1 MSLCLCDGGCWCVEK
16 ENVVQHFF
24 LAFNIFTDQRII
36 SKVRTMSSD
45 DEVQIIQNLVEIK
58 DIDIDNNEGEDSTKC
73 LLRHARLPAYLAEA
87 FQDLYEEDG
96 LLVCARGL
104 GIIHLIASF
113 CRFYVDKEEGHYACV
128 KEELRGEN
136 DTHSQ
141 DMFKRMEKKP
151 PLVFVIGL
159 KDEERSSLISI
170 LERWGTPPHLLPM
183 EITNESGQGKD
194 RVHLYDRGGVFLITS
209 RILIVDL
216 LTHVASPAQI
226 DGMIVAHAEHVT
238 EQSMEAFILRIFRTQ
253 KRLSAGLSLSSS
265 KESPLLQSI
274 RYGFVKAFTD
284 NPDSLMS
291 GFANV
296 DKVLKSLFVRRLYLY
311 PRFRTCVI
319 DELERRPPIVEEMH
333 QQLSPSMQ
341 AMQAAI
347 ATAVKS
353 CIREI
358 KRSTNLIEW
367 TDTQLTL
374 DNCVTTNFDLTISRQ
389 LEHDW
394 HRLKPAT
401 KQLVHDL
408 KQLRTL
414 FHYLLQYDCIAFYRL
429 IQNIKSMGA
438 SARFP
443 SLWLLT
449 PAAERLF
456 TVAKERI
463 YRIVVPKATSN
474 NPNPLPQILPVL
486 EENPKW
492 KLLHQVLSEIEEKNQ
507 DTDVCVLV
515 MVKDERTLETVKS
528 YLLDGREKSMNL
540 RWLRYLKQINDR
552 SRSLAKASGGS
563 SALSEESRLL
573 LEEEG
578 RIRNLLFGTESKQN
592 QISDESKRKSDSEHR
607 EWKKKRRKVNEE
619 VSRGSTRS
627 SEEQERSA
635 VLDEALKEVEH
646 YEDLF
651 ERTSNS
657 IEYEVIDDDDSD
669 SYDEEEKPYKASPLG
684 SQRVVIQTYTSVEC
698 EESYLVLND
707 LRPTHVVLYDADPSF
722 IRSLELYSCCCCEEE
737 EDPLRVYFMLFE
749 SSSEEK
755 NYLKALERE
764 QNAFERLIQHKKTM
778 SLPVNMIG
786 PWTTQEMQLAG
797 GSAVGSYAGGA
808 LPLSADTRTI
818 KKRKNDEK
826 REIAVDVREFRSAL
840 PSVLHQG
847 GMRLAPVTLTVGD
860 FVLSN
865 VHCVER
871 KSISDL
877 FGSFASGRLYT
888 QAEAMSKHYKVPCL
902 LIEFDPMKTF
912 SLQNANEIGP
922 DIRMDSICSKMSL
935 LIMHFPK
942 LRLLWSKS
950 PHETLRIF
958 KSLKA
963 NHEEVDVEKAVA
975 IGSNESLDALL
986 HSNNDLNQ
994 EEDDKTEENEINEA
1008 ARDMLLSFPGINLH
1022 NARKIMK
1029 SCDSISEL
1037 VSMSREE
1044 LKSMLGALTG
1054 QKLFTFFNQKG

>member
-1 MSLCLCDGGCWCVEK
+1 MSLNDP
-16 ENVVQHFF
+16 
-24 LAFNIFTDQRII
+24 
-36 SKVRTMSSD
+36 
-45 DEVQIIQNLVEIK
+45 VEIVQTIVEE
-58 DIDIDNNEGEDSTKC
+58 DDNDDMIDRNEGEDSTKC
-73 LLRHARLPAYLAEA
+73 LLQHARLPAYLAEA

-128 KEELRGEN
+128 KEELRGEK
-136 DTHSQ
+136 Q
-141 DMFKRMEKKP
+141 DLEVQNMLQIMMEEKL

-194 RVHLYDRGGVFLITS
+194 RLHLYDRGGIFLITS

-216 LTHVASPAQI
+216 LNHVASPAKI
-226 DGMIVAHAEHVT
+226 DGMLVAHAENVT
-238 EQSMEAFILRIFRTQ
+238 EQSTEAFILRIFRTQ
-253 KRLSAGLSLSSS
+253 KRLSAGISSS
-265 KESPLLQSI
+265 SSSSSNDSPLLQSL
-274 RYGFVKAFTD
+274 RYGFVKAFSD

-296 DKVLKSLFVRRLYLY
+296 DKILKSLFVRRLYLY

-319 DELERRPPIVEEMH
+319 DELEQRPPIVEEMH

-358 KRSTNLIEW
+358 KRSTNVIEW
-367 TDTQLTL
+367 ADTQLTL
-374 DNCVTTNFDLTISRQ
+374 ENCVTTNFDFTISRQ
-389 LEHDW
+389 LENYW
-394 HRLKPAT
+394 HLMKPAT

-408 KQLRTL
+408 KQLRML

-463 YRIVVPKATSN
+463 YRIVVPNPMSKNSN
-474 NPNPLPQILPVL
+474 QLPQLVPVL

-492 KLLHQVLSEIEEKNQ
+492 KLLHQILSEIEEKNR
-507 DTDVCVLV
+507 DKEVRVIV

-552 SRSLAKASGGS
+552 SRSLAKSSGGS

-578 RIRNLLFGTESKQN
+578 RIRNLLFGTESKQH
-592 QISDESKRKSDSEHR
+592 QFSDESKRKHDSEHR
-607 EWKKKRRKVNEE
+607 DWKKKRRKVNEE
-619 VSRGSTRS
+619 MTRGSKS
-627 SEEQERSA
+627 STEEQERSA
-635 VLDEALKEVEH
+635 VLHEALKEVEQ
-646 YEDLF
+646 YEDEF
-651 ERTSNS
+651 QKTSHS
-657 IEYEVIDDDDSD
+657 TEQEPIDVDESD

-707 LRPTHVVLYDADPSF
+707 LRPTHVILYDADPSF
-722 IRSLELYSCCCCEEE
+722 IRSLELYSCCCSEKDD
-737 EDPLRVYFMLFE
+737 DPLRVYFMLFE

-797 GSAVGSYAGGA
+797 GSAVGSYAGGT
-808 LPLSADTRTI
+808 LPLSADTRTN
-818 KKRKNDEK
+818 KKRKDDEK

-840 PSVLHQG
+840 PSILHQG

-877 FGSFASGRLYT
+877 FGSFSSGRLHT

-912 SLQNANEIGP
+912 SLQNVNEIGP
-922 DIRMDSICSKMSL
+922 DIRLDSICSKMSL

-986 HSNNDLNQ
+986 RSK
-994 EEDDKTEENEINEA
+994 DDPNEEENEINEA
-1008 ARDMLLSFPGINLH
+1008 ARDMLLSFPGITIH
-1022 NARKIMK
+1022 NARKIMN

-1037 VSMSREE
+1037 ASMSREE

>member
-1 MSLCLCDGGCWCVEK
+1 MSVNDQVE
-16 ENVVQHFF
+16 
-24 LAFNIFTDQRII
+24 
-36 SKVRTMSSD
+36 
-45 DEVQIIQNLVEIK
+45 IIQTRVEYEDENI
-58 DIDIDNNEGEDSTKC
+58 IDNQEGEESEKC
-73 LLRHARLPAYLAEA
+73 LLQHARLPAYLAEA

-128 KEELRGEN
+128 KEELSAGEKQ
-136 DTHSQ
+136 DQQSQ
-141 DMFKRMEKKP
+141 DMLKAMEEKL

-194 RVHLYDRGGVFLITS
+194 RLHLYNRGGIFLITS

-216 LTHVASPAQI
+216 LNHVASPSQI
-226 DGMIVAHAEHVT
+226 DGMLVSHAENVT
-238 EQSMEAFILRIFRTQ
+238 EQSTEAFILRIFRTQ
-253 KRLSAGLSLSSS
+253 KRLSAGLSLSSND
-265 KESPLLQSI
+265 SPLLQSI

-374 DNCVTTNFDLTISRQ
+374 ENCVTTNFDLTISRS
-389 LEHDW
+389 LEHEW
-394 HRLKPAT
+394 HRIKPST
-401 KQLVHDL
+401 KQLVQDL

-463 YRIVVPKATSN
+463 YRVVVPDPTAKHS
-474 NPNPLPQILPVL
+474 NPLPQIVPVL

-492 KLLHQVLSEIEEKNQ
+492 KLLHQVLSEIEEKNR
-507 DTDVCVLV
+507 DTEVRVLV
-515 MVKDERTLETVKS
+515 MVKDERTLETIKS

-552 SRSLAKASGGS
+552 SRSVAKTSGGS

-578 RIRNLLFGTESKQN
+578 RIRNLLFGTESKQD
-592 QISDESKRKSDSEHR
+592 QISDEKKRKSDSNHCD
-607 EWKKKRRKVNEE
+607 WKKKRKKVNEE
-619 VSRGSTRS
+619 MTRGSKVS
-627 SEEQERSA
+627 IEEQERSA
-635 VLDEALKEVEH
+635 VLHEALKEVEH
-646 YEDLF
+646 YEDDF
-651 ERTSNS
+651 QKTSHS
-657 IEYEVIDDDDSD
+657 IEQNTIDVNDSD
-669 SYDEEEKPYKASPLG
+669 SYDEEEKPYRASLLG

-722 IRSLELYSCCCCEEE
+722 IRSLELYSCCCLEEE

-786 PWTTQEMQLAG
+786 PWTTQEILLAG
-797 GSAVGSYAGGA
+797 GSAVSSYAGGS
-808 LPLSADTRTI
+808 LPLSADTRTN
-818 KKRKNDEK
+818 KKRKDDEK

-840 PSVLHQG
+840 PSILHQG

-877 FGSFASGRLYT
+877 FGSFASGRLHA

-912 SLQNANEIGP
+912 ALQNANEIGP

-963 NHEEVDVEKAVA
+963 NHEEVDVEKAVS

-986 HSNNDLNQ
+986 HSN
-994 EEDDKTEENEINEA
+994 EDTNEENEINEA

-1037 VSMSREE
+1037 ASMSRED

-1054 QKLFTFFNQKG
+1054 QKLFTFLNQKV